1 MFFNRK
7 RKKILVID
15 DDSTLRRQVNF
26 RLKNFD
32 GFEVIESDNGE
43 SGLVM
48 AKEHDPDFIILDWIL
63 PKIQGDRVLSLLR
76 KGDKT
81 KNTPILILTVK
92 NKIGDIENAFKLG
105 ASSYLTKPFSL
116 RKLSEKIGHLQKL
129 KFRKS

>member
-43 SGLVM
+43 SGLDM